1 MRLFNRWSEAR
12 DKASGCSTLDARRRR
27 RSASLKRINVRIV
40 EKLFRTVEARL
51 EGGRRLDRFSM
62 TVSSPT
68 GLSFPRGRR
77 GVPGGGGGPRT
88 ISTSVSSRVSML

>member
-12 DKASGCSTLDARRRR
+12 DKASGCSTLDARRRRR

-51 EGGRRLDRFSM
+51 EGGRLDRFSM

-68 GLSFPRGRR
+68 GLLSFPRGEEFRAEE
-77 GVPGGGGGPRT
+77 GGPRT